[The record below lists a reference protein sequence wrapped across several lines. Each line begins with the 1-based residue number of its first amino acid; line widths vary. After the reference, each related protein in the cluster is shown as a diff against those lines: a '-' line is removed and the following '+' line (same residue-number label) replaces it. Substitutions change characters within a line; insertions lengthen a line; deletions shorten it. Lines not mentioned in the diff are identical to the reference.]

1 MLLLIRE
8 DGHTLSFLVCI
19 SALFCL
25 KLFLSML
32 PHLLCCISENK
43 LCTCF
48 YSFCLLKTFLF
59 SKEARARGTLLLGL
73 APGASLMAQTVEN
86 LLAMP
91 ETWVQSLGWEDLLEK
106 GVATDSNVLI
116 RRIPW
121 TEEPGGATVHGFE
134 ELDTTKRLTLSVSLS
149 RPWWWTSS

>member
-1 MLLLIRE
+1 
-8 DGHTLSFLVCI
+8 
-19 SALFCL
+19 
-25 KLFLSML
+25 ML

-116 RRIPW
+116 G
-121 TEEPGGATVHGFE
+121 ESHGLRSLE
-134 ELDTTKRLTLSVSLS
+134 GLQSMGSKSWIRLND
-149 RPWWWTSS
+149 